1 MKTGQYT
8 TMFSILLLHARHL
21 EDWPIHND
29 VLHPAPPRTT
39 SWRLANPQR
48 CSPSCSSTHDILKTG
63 QSTTM
68 FSILLLHARHLANHY
83 WLIITTWT
91 SLVAVG
97 GMTTAS
103 QLQWSTA
110 PYWMIPLPNN
120 WVLVSHDFSDL
131 CSIEF
136 MYDLYVDNIYR
147 PGAIVLLLT
156 VWAYLYLLLR
166 SQTRRNRY

>member
-29 VLHPAPPRTT
+29 VLHPAPPT
-39 SWRLANPQR
+39 
-48 CSPSCSSTHDILKTG
+48 STHDISKIG

-68 FSILLLHARHLANHY
+68 FSILLLHAHLANHY

-97 GMTTAS
+97 GMLTRS

-120 WVLVSHDFSDL
+120 WVLVSHDFSNL

-136 MYDLYVDNIYR
+136 MHDLYVDNIYR